1 MNPTWRRHW
10 IVCLC
15 LALLTIP
22 IYFLDQAL
30 FAGSSGGWISL
41 DFRGLLFRSYI
52 VWLGIEIVL
61 SSIALRLFLKSGAFL
76 IHLGSMVLSVILLV
90 AGVTAY
96 GQLRRQAVANEQ
108 QAIMDGR
115 RPLLNIIE
123 LKNWWYLPNET
134 NPTEIDVNVVVHDS
148 GRFAGNV
155 SGEQTDPTGSST
167 NVFQSSNGAESQR
180 MVSKGQAFTYAFPLK
195 FLRAGRADDVRITLY
210 LLKARSGP
218 AAGDITKVFLNSPQQ
233 DDDGEYFYGVL
244 PAPSRPDK

>member
-1 MNPTWRRHW
+1 MKSTWRRHW

-15 LALLTIP
+15 LGLLTIP

-30 FAGSSGGWISL
+30 FAGGSGGWISL

-108 QAIMDGR
+108 QAFMDSR
-115 RPLLNIIE
+115 RPLVNVIE
-123 LKNWWYLPNET
+123 LKNWWYVPDEA

-155 SGEQTDPTGSST
+155 TGEQTDPSGSST
-167 NVFQSSNGAESQR
+167 TIFESINGAESQR
-180 MVSKGQAFTYAFPLK
+180 MVGKEQVFTYAFPLK
-195 FLRAGRADDVRITLY
+195 TLRAGRADNVRITLY
-210 LLKARSGP
+210 LFKAQSGP
-218 AAGDITKVFLNSPQQ
+218 AAGDIAKVFLNSPPQ
-233 DDDGEYFYGVL
+233 DDDGEYFYGKL
-244 PAPSRPDK
+244 PAPSQPNQ